1 MHKSTIFGI
10 SDIGRHLISI
20 MVPHSHSS
28 IEHAEEGI
36 NALSYEFNNTL
47 NTQTIYVRLENKN
60 SGCFSATTCENS
72 KTITVYEQ
80 SESIITKIKSIE
92 WTIKNII
99 KALVLTLGEYEYS
112 IDGIN
117 YQDNPEFTNLNPGIY
132 TVYIRDK
139 NGCAITSKEI
149 VLLMYPKFLLL
160 TEMA

>member
-60 SGCFSATTCENS
+60 SGCFSTTTFNLIVKAPAIINGEDSYVICETNS
-72 KTITVYEQ
+72 KPFIT
-80 SESIITKIKSIE
+80 
-92 WTIKNII
+92 
-99 KALVLTLGEYEYS
+99 A
-112 IDGIN
+112 
-117 YQDNPEFTNLNPGIY
+117 PEGFDTY
-132 TVYIRDK
+132 
-139 NGCAITSKEI
+139 NG
-149 VLLMYPKFLLL
+149 L
-160 TEMA
+160 